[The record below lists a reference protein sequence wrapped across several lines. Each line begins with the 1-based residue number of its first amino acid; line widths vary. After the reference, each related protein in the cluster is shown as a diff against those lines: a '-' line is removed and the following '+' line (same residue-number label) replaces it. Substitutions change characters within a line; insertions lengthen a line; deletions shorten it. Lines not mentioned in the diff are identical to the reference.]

1 MPVLRGEWIML
12 KLLVALILSLAQP
25 SAGPIEDYTTA
36 TRPSI
41 APVSWELKFRFQ
53 DPQRV
58 SVIVP
63 GQKEPVLYWY
73 MLYTVENPGRSD
85 VEYLPHFELV
95 TDTLKVIRSE
105 VRVSP
110 EAFQAIKRRSNDPL
124 LLPPEKIVGTLQH
137 GADRARHGV
146 AIFKDFDPKAKAF
159 TIYVSGLSGEVKR
172 VKNPGFDK
180 SKPEGPDNLRYLV
193 LRKTLAIPYRFPGS
207 ESVRT
212 QAMPERVVSSPLKWV
227 MR

>member
-1 MPVLRGEWIML
+1 ML

-25 SAGPIEDYTTA
+25 SAAPIEDYTTA
-36 TRPSI
+36 TRPAI

-58 SVIVP
+58 SVMVP

-85 VEYLPHFELV
+85 VEYYPHFELV
-95 TDTLKVIRSE
+95 TATLKVVPSE
-105 VRVSP
+105 VKVSP
-110 EAFQAIKRRSNDPL
+110 EAFRAIKRRSNDPL
-124 LLPPEKIVGTLQH
+124 LLPPEKITGTLQR
-137 GADRARHGV
+137 GADRVRHGV
-146 AIFKDFDPKAKAF
+146 AIFKDFDPKAKSF

-172 VKNPGFDK
+172 VRNPGFDE
-180 SKPEGPDNLRYLV
+180 SKPEGSDNPRYMV
-193 LRKTLAIPYRFPGS
+193 LRKSLSIPYRFPGS
-207 ESVRT
+207 ESARRHAV
-212 QAMPERVVSSPLKWV
+212 PERVVGEPLKWV